1 MTKTSSNQEQVPSSS
16 TQQGLLE
23 ITDFPTGAAKNRY
36 ASHFV
41 NIDRRT
47 PSNTVFHI
55 DDNTFTASLPRGS
68 HWSIAWS
75 DLMMTMFVLFLSM
88 FAYQTAN
95 QEFLAKKSPEIIGG
109 DTTEALQTLNSSG
122 TSFPFAPIHPSLP
135 LITGGTVKKVEKIE
149 IESLAPDGVYPL
161 EVTSLSEQKA
171 SEDLQEPTQPLDKPA
186 EPDKVALI
194 VEGEKD
200 SSLQTPSPPTPPL
213 PRAQSDTILEPRPIV
228 IEEPKPAAVTDHFQE
243 IYTMSKGA
251 LESNNLDKFAAI
263 DIIPDK
269 TMRIILTGD
278 LLFDLGQS
286 ELSVEA
292 RTSLQKVIAVIQQTP
307 YMINVVGHTD
317 NLPMR
322 SNRFISN
329 WELSVARASSV
340 VRFLIDEMGMN
351 PNQFVVSGYSSYRPI
366 KPNTT
371 AENRAKNRRVEIII
385 SKRLPN
391 PLPATAQNLK

>member
-1 MTKTSSNQEQVPSSS
+1 MTKTNP
-16 TQQGLLE
+16 QQGQPQTISSQQGFLE
-23 ITDFPTGAAKNRY
+23 ITDFPAGASKNRY

-55 DDNTFTASLPRGS
+55 DDNTFTSSLPRAS

-88 FAYQTAN
+88 FVYQTAN
-95 QEFLAKKSPEIIGG
+95 QEFLVKNTPEIIGG
-109 DTTEALQTLNSSG
+109 DTTEALQTLDSSG
-122 TSFPFAPIHPSLP
+122 ATFPFAPIHPGLP
-135 LITGGTVKKVEKIE
+135 LIAGGTVKKVEQVQV
-149 IESLAPDGVYPL
+149 ESFDSDSVYP
-161 EVTSLSEQKA
+161 EEIATTSEQKPA
-171 SEDLQEPTQPLDKPA
+171 AGNQESIQPLPEPA
-186 EPDKVALI
+186 EPDKIGLL
-194 VEGEKD
+194 VETERD
-200 SSLQTPSPPTPPL
+200 SPPQVTGSPAPT
-213 PRAQSDTILEPRPIV
+213 AATSATILEPHPLV
-228 IEEPKPAAVTDHFQE
+228 LESPKSSVTDLFQE
-243 IYTMSKGA
+243 IYTMGQGA
-251 LESNNLDKFAAI
+251 LKKNNLDKFAAI

-278 LLFDLGQS
+278 LLFALGES
-286 ELSVEA
+286 ELSGGA
-292 RTSLQKVIAVIQQTP
+292 QASLQKIVAVIQHTP

-340 VRFLIDEMGMN
+340 ARFLIAQMKMN

-366 KPNTT
+366 APNNT
-371 AENRAKNRRVEIII
+371 AGNRAKNRRVEIII
-385 SKRLPN
+385 SKRLPK
-391 PLPATAQNLK
+391 PLPATAQDLK